1 MKTRTRISLC
11 MIAKNEAGFLAGCLR
26 SVRGVVHEMIVVDTG
41 STDDTVAIAEAE
53 GAIVV
58 HFPWC
63 DDFAR
68 ARNAGVERATG
79 THILVLDA
87 DERLAPNMGPNL
99 LDAANNPQVL
109 LGCLP
114 LYNASEMDA
123 DPEEVMSG
131 AKQLGELAFVPRL
144 FRNLPEMRFHRRVH
158 ETLTVGFNELHARG
172 LGDTSAVGAALIH
185 YGDVPSHRTGLRKDD
200 RNTRLL
206 RMCLE
211 DDPADGEIAGY
222 LVVQLI
228 KDGEHAEARAIGER
242 HFRPFLERNE
252 NRPEGHY
259 AENMV
264 RIGYSLGL
272 LQTESGDHAAALA
285 TVQASLRFTPDLH
298 PNLVYVEGLA
308 HTGLGNNAEAHRCF
322 EAVLAAH
329 GQHFAQPVLPSIT
342 DELSRLKI
350 SGLYLSEGR
359 FDSAR
364 AALPTTEGAW
374 SFARS
379 LLAAEI
385 EVEAGNPAE
394 AMAMLAPFVD
404 LQGLAPDWYVL
415 VHRALSALG
424 DETGDLLRIAADA
437 KPSAWLEK
445 RRAVALGVPPPGLDA
460 AAQQPAR

>member
-1 MKTRTRISLC
+1 MRTRPRISLC
-11 MIAKNEAGFLAGCLR
+11 MIAKNEEAFIADCLR

-41 STDDTVAIAEAE
+41 STDNTVAIAESE
-53 GAIVV
+53 GATVL
-58 HFPWC
+58 HFEWC

-79 THILVLDA
+79 THVLVLDA

-99 LDAANNPQVL
+99 LEAARHTDLL

-114 LYNASEMDA
+114 LYNASEMEADA
-123 DPEEVMSG
+123 EEVMSG
-131 AKQLGELAFVPRL
+131 AKQLGDLAFVPRL
-144 FRNLPEMRFHRRVH
+144 FKNLPEMRFTRRVH
-158 ETLTVGFNELHARG
+158 ETLTEGFNRLHARG
-172 LGDTSAVGAALIH
+172 FGSTVAVGAALIH
-185 YGDVPSHRTGLRKDD
+185 YGDVPAYRTGLRKDD

-228 KDGEHAEARAIGER
+228 KDGASAEARAIGER
-242 HFRPFLERNE
+242 HFAPFVERNE

-272 LQTESGDHAAALA
+272 LQTEAGDHEQALA
-285 TVQASLRFTPDLH
+285 TVRDALRFTPDNH
-298 PNLVYVEGLA
+298 PNLLYVEGLA
-308 HTGLGNNAEAHRCF
+308 LTGLGRRSEAHQCF
-322 EAVLAAH
+322 NRVLAAD
-329 GQHFAQPVLPSIT
+329 GRHFAQPVLPSIT
-342 DELSRLKI
+342 NELSRLKI
-350 SGLYLSEGR
+350 SGLHLAEGR

-364 AALPTTEGAW
+364 AALPATDGPWA
-374 SFARS
+374 FART

-394 AMAMLAPFVD
+394 AMEVLAPFVD
-404 LQGLAPDWYVL
+404 VEGLAPDWYVL
-415 VHRALSALG
+415 VHRALTALG
-424 DETGDLLRIAADA
+424 DETGNLLGIAS
-437 KPSAWLEK
+437 SASPNSWLER
-445 RRAVALGVPPPGLDA
+445 RRAAVLA
-460 AAQQPAR
+460 

>member
-1 MKTRTRISLC
+1 MAMKTRPRISLC
-11 MIAKNEAGFLAGCLR
+11 MIAKNEAAFLADCLR

-53 GAIVV
+53 GASVI

-68 ARNAGVERATG
+68 ARNAGVELASG
-79 THILVLDA
+79 THILILDA
-87 DERLAPNMGPNL
+87 DERLAPNMGENL
-99 LDAANNPQVL
+99 LEAARNPRVL
-109 LGCLP
+109 IGCLP
-114 LYNASEMDA
+114 LYNANQMNADA
-123 DPEEVMSG
+123 EEVMSG

-144 FRNLPEMRFHRRVH
+144 FKNLPEMRFKRRVH
-158 ETLTVGFNELHARG
+158 ETLTAGFNQLHARG
-172 LGDTSAVGAALIH
+172 HGETVAVGAALIH
-185 YGDVPSHRTGLRKDD
+185 YGDVPSYRTGLRKDD

-228 KDGEHAEARAIGER
+228 KDGDAAEARAIGER
-242 HFRPFLERNE
+242 HFAPFLERNE
-252 NRPEGHY
+252 TRPEGHF

-272 LQTESGDHAAALA
+272 LQTEAGDHAQALA
-285 TVQASLRFTPDLH
+285 TVRDSLRFTPDLH

-308 HTGLGNNAEAHRCF
+308 QTGLGNLAEAHRCF
-322 EAVLAAH
+322 ERVIAAH
-329 GQHFAQPVLPSIT
+329 GKHFAQPVLPAIT

-350 SGLYLSEGR
+350 SGLYLAEGR

-364 AALPTTEGAW
+364 AALPETKGPW

-385 EVEAGNPAE
+385 EVEAGNPEE
-394 AMAMLAPFVD
+394 AMQVLAPFVD
-404 LQGLAPDWYVL
+404 LEGLAPDWYVL
-415 VHRALSALG
+415 VHRALTALG
-424 DETGDLLRIAADA
+424 NDTGNLLGIASNA
-437 KPSAWLEK
+437 KSSAWLEK
-445 RRAVALGVPPPGLDA
+445 RRALALA
-460 AAQQPAR
+460 